1 MSSFATLVSIFTEP
15 GKAMEAVR
23 ERSMILLP
31 LFLLVAGNAALMFWY
46 YQTVDFAWLQD
57 YLLAAN
63 PDMPAAAREQAR
75 AFMTP
80 GVLTGSAVIGVIVVI
95 PVILLL
101 SAVYYVLAAKVIG
114 SDIGFGKWFAFAT
127 WTSVPSLLLLI
138 AGAVQILLN
147 GNGQLAPEA
156 MNPLSLNML
165 FGPLPNTNPW
175 AALLNAIN
183 LTTFWSLFVAVVG
196 LQRWTQKSATTSAII
211 ALLPQTLIFG
221 IWALVLALSSGA

>member
-31 LFLLVAGNAALMFWY
+31 LFLLVAGNAGLMFGY

-57 YLLAAN
+57 YLLNADPN
-63 PDMPAAAREQAR
+63 LTGAAREQAR
-75 AFMTP
+75 AFMTAN
-80 GVLTGSAVIGVIVVI
+80 VLTGGAVIGAIVVI

-101 SAVYYVLAAKVIG
+101 TAVYYLLAAKVIG

-127 WTSVPSLLLLI
+127 WSSVPSLLLLP
-138 AGAVQILLN
+138 AGIVQILLSS
-147 GNGQLAPEA
+147 NGQLAPEA
-156 MNPLSLNML
+156 LNPLSLNML
-165 FGPLPNTNPW
+165 FGPLPSTSPW

-183 LTTFWSLFVAVVG
+183 LTQLWGLVVATAG
-196 LQRWTQKSATTSAII
+196 LQRWTGKSTAASALIAT
-211 ALLPQTLIFG
+211 LPMLVIFG
-221 IWALVLALSSGA
+221 IWALVAALKAGA